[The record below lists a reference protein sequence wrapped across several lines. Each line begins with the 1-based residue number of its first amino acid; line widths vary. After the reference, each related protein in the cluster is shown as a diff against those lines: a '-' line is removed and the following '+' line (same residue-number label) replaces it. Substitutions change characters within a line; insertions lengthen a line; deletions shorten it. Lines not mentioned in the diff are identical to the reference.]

1 MEMVQEFL
9 KQKGPGDKGPKFL
22 HKPFLANTVTS
33 LGFCQR
39 FESTSW
45 CRHNGSSNVQD
56 TSHTKICHFCK
67 ALGEM
72 QIHKRCPR
80 GQYQ

>member
-22 HKPFLANTVTS
+22 HKPFLANAVTS
-33 LGFCQR
+33 LGVCQW

-45 CRHNGSSNVQD
+45 CRHNGSSNV
-56 TSHTKICHFCK
+56 
-67 ALGEM
+67 
-72 QIHKRCPR
+72 
-80 GQYQ
+80 